1 MTKTTKTTK
10 TSKKSKQL
18 IAKMS
23 KQDYAKIA
31 KSGKAE
37 TVGQF
42 IRALLVQGK
51 METAQIVEKARKSFK
66 GSKTKPSDVYWNA
79 SQLRKQGLLA

>member
-1 MTKTTKTTK
+1 MAA
-10 TSKKSKQL
+10 KKVKKVL

-23 KQDYAKIA
+23 KQEYAKIA

-42 IRALLVQGK
+42 IRAMLLQGK
-51 METAQIVEKARKSFK
+51 LETAKIVEKAKKAFK

-79 SQLRKQGLLA
+79 CQLKKAGFSL